1 MDLSSAGDTRAP
13 AVDLC
18 GLAFETRCLSFK
30 LGPFG
35 IAAPRPVP
43 GRLVVP
49 LSGAVVFG
57 RGLGVGDDVQVKFHW
72 REPSG
77 VALGR
82 LAAAHEAEQSDA
94 RSIRY
99 SSTTPERGRE
109 AKPAHRV

>member
-1 MDLSSAGDTRAP
+1 MGPWASCTSHTETRAFSGLGLSSAGDTRAQ

-18 GLAFETRCLSFK
+18 GVAFDTRCLSFK

-57 RGLGVGDDVQVKFHW
+57 RGLGV
-72 REPSG
+72 
-77 VALGR
+77 
-82 LAAAHEAEQSDA
+82 
-94 RSIRY
+94 
-99 SSTTPERGRE
+99 
-109 AKPAHRV
+109 